1 MLGRAPRDACSWTAA
16 PHYNE
21 NINTLEL
28 PRVSQPVPFFR
39 VVWRGIPSSSI
50 PVPGFRAGQIGITV
64 ASVRGHVGPSQLHR
78 WASRGG
84 GPRGSPLWASDLPQ
98 KQ

>member
-39 VVWRGIPSSSI
+39 VVRRGIPSSSI
-50 PVPGFRAGQIGITV
+50 PAPGFRAGQIGITV
-64 ASVRGHVGPSQLHR
+64 ASVRGHRRTLAVRPLGE
-78 WASRGG
+78 
-84 GPRGSPLWASDLPQ
+84 PRGWTARLAAVMRQ
-98 KQ
+98 

>member
-16 PHYNE
+16 PYYNE

-28 PRVSQPVPFFR
+28 PRVSQPLPFFR
-39 VVWRGIPSSSI
+39 VVRRGILSSSI

-64 ASVRGHVGPSQLHR
+64 ASVRGHVGPSQLLR

-84 GPRGSPLWASDLPQ
+84 GPRGSPL
-98 KQ
+98 